1 MSDWFDLSIPSPKC
15 YFSFLFRKVKV
26 AQSCLT
32 LCDPMDYTVH
42 GILRARMLEWAAIP
56 FSGDLLNPGIEPRY
70 PAPQAYSLSAEPEG
84 KPKNTGVGKPIPSPA
99 DLPDPGIKPG
109 LLHCRKILY
118 QLRYQGSPVFR
129 KLNINSRNPFGHDR
143 ICTNFSAGRKGRLEG
158 CSRKPQT
165 GGFHVIYFTLIFL
178 IFEYQIIYLTLVH
191 IHVTLYNQIK
201 SHFHLE
207 QVVTFSVPLQ

>member
-1 MSDWFDLSIPSPKC
+1 MEFSRPECWRGQPFPSPGI
-15 YFSFLFRKVKV
+15 FST
-26 AQSCLT
+26 QES
-32 LCDPMDYTVH
+32 
-42 GILRARMLEWAAIP
+42 
-56 FSGDLLNPGIEPRY
+56 NPGIPHCRQILYQLSQKGRPKILEWV
-70 PAPQAYSLSAEPEG
+70 SLSLLQRIFPTQAS
-84 KPKNTGVGKPIPSPA
+84 NR
-99 DLPDPGIKPG
+99 G
-109 LLHCRKILY
+109 LLHCRQILY

-129 KLNINSRNPFGHDR
+129 KLNVNSRNPFGHDR

-191 IHVTLYNQIK
+191 IHVTLYSQIK

-207 QVVTFSVPLQ
+207 QVVTFSVSLR